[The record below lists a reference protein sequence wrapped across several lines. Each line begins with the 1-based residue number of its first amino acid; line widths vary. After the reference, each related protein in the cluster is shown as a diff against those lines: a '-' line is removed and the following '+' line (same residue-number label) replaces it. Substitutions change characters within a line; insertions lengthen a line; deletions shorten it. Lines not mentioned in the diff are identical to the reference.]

1 MPAFSYRGRRA
12 VALEN
17 EHLRVVVTA
26 EGGHIAA
33 IVDKATGVNPLWS
46 PPWPTIE
53 PSTWKPEMLEYGS
66 DAESQLLAG
75 ILGHNLCLD
84 TFGGPSPEEAAAG
97 LRVHGET
104 GVIEHDLRE
113 EGGDLLQNAVLQG
126 AQLRFNRRL
135 RLPTGSRRLEIEESV
150 ENLAIQDRPI
160 AWTEHVTI
168 GPPFLE
174 RGRTVTEATATR
186 SKVVESDFTD
196 GYCRHRIAAEFDW
209 PFVPLEAGGV
219 EDLRVFTS
227 LDCSGSFTTHLMDP
241 ALETVGFQA
250 WSPTH
255 KLLLRYDWR
264 RSDFPWLGMWEENH
278 CRAAQ
283 PWGGETLTRGL
294 EFGASPFAETRRSMI
309 DRRAMFETPC
319 YRWIPARTRVS
330 LAYTA
335 SLEPCEEFR
344 LQGARNA

>member
-17 EHLRVVVTA
+17 EYLRVVVTV

-33 IVDKATGVNPLWS
+33 IVDKASGVSPLWS
-46 PPWPTIE
+46 PPWPTRE
-53 PSTWKPEMLEYGS
+53 PSTWTPEMLEYGS

-104 GVIEHDLRE
+104 GVIAHDLRE
-113 EGGDLLQNAVLQG
+113 EGDVLFQTAVLRH

-135 RLPTGSRRLEIEESV
+135 RLAPGSRRIEIEETV

-160 AWTEHVTI
+160 AWTQHVTL

-186 SKVVESDFTD
+186 SMVTESDFTG
-196 GYCRHRIAAEFDW
+196 GYCRHKIGAEFEW
-209 PFVPLEAGGV
+209 PNVPLEAGGT
-219 EDLRVFTS
+219 EDLRVFTP
-227 LDCSGSFTTHLMDP
+227 LDISGSFTTHLMDP
-241 ALETVGFQA
+241 ALDTVGFQA
-250 WSPTH
+250 WSPSH
-255 KLLLRYDWR
+255 QLLLSYAWKRT
-264 RSDFPWLGMWEENH
+264 DFPWLGMWEENH
-278 CRAAQ
+278 CRTAL
-283 PWGGETLTRGL
+283 PWGGKTLTRGL

-309 DRRAMFETPC
+309 ERGTMFGAPC
-319 YRWIPARTRVS
+319 YRWIPARSKVTVS
-330 LAYTA
+330 YTA
-335 SLEPCEEFR
+335 SLEPCEAFS
-344 LQGARNA
+344 LKS

>member
-17 EHLRVVVTA
+17 EYLRVVVTA

-33 IVDKATGVNPLWS
+33 IVDKSTGVNPLWS

-53 PSTWKPEMLEYGS
+53 PSAWKSEMLEYGS

-84 TFGGPSPEEAAAG
+84 TFGGPSPEEEAAG

-104 GVIEHDLRE
+104 GVITHDLCE
-113 EGGDLLQNAVLQG
+113 ERGVLFQTAVLPH
-126 AQLRFNRRL
+126 AQLRFDRRL
-135 RLPTGSRRLEIEESV
+135 SLFPGSRRIQIEETV
-150 ENLAIQDRPI
+150 ENLAIHDRPI
-160 AWTEHVTI
+160 AWTEHVTL

-174 RGRTVTEATATR
+174 RGRTITEATATQ
-186 SKVVESDFTD
+186 SKVTESDFTG
-196 GYCRHRIAAEFDW
+196 GYCRHKIGSEFDW
-209 PFVPLEAGGV
+209 PFVPLEGGGV

-227 LDCSGSFTTHLMDP
+227 LETTGSFTAQLMDP
-241 ALETVGFQA
+241 SLETVGFQA

-255 KLLLRYDWR
+255 KLLLRYEWK

-278 CRAAQ
+278 CRTAQ
-283 PWGGETLTRGL
+283 PWGGKTLTRGL
-294 EFGASPFAETRRSMI
+294 EFGVSPFAESRRSMI
-309 DRRAMFETPC
+309 ERGTMFGTPC
-319 YRWIPARTRVS
+319 YRWIPARAKATV
-330 LAYTA
+330 AYTVA
-335 SLEPCEEFR
+335 LELCETFP
-344 LQGARNA
+344 LNP

>member
-1 MPAFSYRGRRA
+1 MPAFTYRGRRA

-17 EHLRVVVTA
+17 EYLRVVVTA

-53 PSTWKPEMLEYGS
+53 PSKWKAEMLEYGS

-113 EGGDLLQNAVLQG
+113 QDGDLLQSAVLKH
-126 AQLRFNRRL
+126 AQLRFSRRL
-135 RLPTGSRRLEIEESV
+135 HLAAGSRRIEIEETV

-174 RGRTVTEATATR
+174 RGRTLTEAAATR
-186 SKVVESDFTD
+186 SKVVESDFTE
-196 GYCRHRIAAEFDW
+196 GYCRHKIAAEFDW
-209 PFVPLEAGGV
+209 PYVPLEAGGT
-219 EDLRVFTS
+219 EDLRRFTPIEV
-227 LDCSGSFTTHLMDP
+227 SGSFTTHLMDP
-241 ALETVGFQA
+241 ALEEVGFQV

-255 KLLLRYDWR
+255 KLLLRYDWK
-264 RSDFPWLGMWEENH
+264 RSDFPWLGMWEENY
-278 CRAAQ
+278 CRAAL
-283 PWGGETLTRGL
+283 PWGGKTLTRGL
-294 EFGASPFAETRRSMI
+294 EFGVSPFAETRRSMI
-309 DRRAMFETPC
+309 DRGRMFGVPTF
-319 YRWIPARTRVS
+319 RWIPAGSKVS
-330 LAYTA
+330 VAYTA
-335 SLEPCEEFR
+335 SLEPCETFSLR
-344 LQGARNA
+344 P